1 MNPFVNRTGRSPTV
15 FDRLGNQNLKATEMA
30 LSESKS
36 AKRFTAASRRLVS
49 RGEAEAWGARP
60 YADARNPS

>member
-36 AKRFTAASRRLVS
+36 AKRCTAASRGLAS
-49 RGEAEAWGARP
+49 RG
-60 YADARNPS
+60 